1 MQRIAKDQNRV
12 KSTTRLKEIGVA
24 LDQLRYGWRDG
35 SDKAQPIPPVVAE
48 QPTDPAVAQAA
59 VAIVDHEQTIADSVH
74 FLHVC

>member
-1 MQRIAKDQNRV
+1 LQWIAKDQNRV
-12 KSTTRLKEIGVA
+12 RSAIWLKEIGVA
-24 LDQLRYGWRDG
+24 LDQLRDRWRDG

-74 FLHVC
+74 FFHTE